1 MERLRNRYNFD
12 NIASSGSG
20 IGDLTSSASFG
31 SFGGGHGGG
40 YGYCCEN
47 GVDFGT
53 LAALLAGKTINYWQF
68 HLVASIRLKKFLY
81 LHNV

>member
-1 MERLRNRYNFD
+1 MERLRNIYNY
-12 NIASSGSG
+12 NKIANSIDGGSG
-20 IGDLTSSASFG
+20 IGDLSSAASFG

-53 LAALLAGKTINYWQF
+53 LAALLAG
-68 HLVASIRLKKFLY
+68 
-81 LHNV
+81 NVFT